1 MWSQAQVAWPQA
13 LFLHLVYGHTQVAP
27 PTTVHTIFLI
37 PPGLDR
43 VALIVGS
50 AVPGDDDMS
59 YFLGR
64 RCYGDASCSA
74 EACPEPAESVFGL
87 WVVSLMLRACRGML

>member
-59 YFLGR
+59 FTSLVGGAMGMHHALQKHALSLQSRSLG
-64 RCYGDASCSA
+64 YG
-74 EACPEPAESVFGL
+74 
-87 WVVSLMLRACRGML
+87 